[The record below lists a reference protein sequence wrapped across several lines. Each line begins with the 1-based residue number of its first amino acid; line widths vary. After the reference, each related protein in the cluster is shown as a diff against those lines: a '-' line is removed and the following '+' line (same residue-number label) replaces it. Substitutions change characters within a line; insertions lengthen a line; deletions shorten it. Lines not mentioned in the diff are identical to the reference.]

1 MSESKLVEQFFREAN
16 WSWNIDPLDRSWF
29 VTVTGELW
37 SDVSHRLML
46 KKKFPEK
53 WEQLKQRKMEDGDIE
68 ETFTKS
74 LLNEGYTK
82 IGELDNY
89 YAEILKLDERAKDA
103 LKGFAESLL
112 LVKSEDSNK
121 IITIHQKI
129 SNEIIKSTLKEVAND
144 FLFTIK

>member
-1 MSESKLVEQFFREAN
+1 MSESKLVEQILGEAN

-46 KKKFPEK
+46 KNKFIQR
-53 WEQLKQRKMEDGDIE
+53 WEQLKQKGMEDSDIE

-74 LLNEGYTK
+74 LLNEGYIK

-89 YAEILKLDERAKDA
+89 YAEVLELDGRTKNA
-103 LKGFAESLL
+103 LKGFAASLL
-112 LVKSEDSNK
+112 TVKSEDSNK
-121 IITIHQKI
+121 IITIHQRI
-129 SNEIIKSTLKEVAND
+129 SNKIVKSTLKEIANNEN
-144 FLFTIK
+144 